1 MHTADHRCRLMAW
14 TIGGTCKPRP
24 PTCTSTSYGV
34 GLVPALGGLELV
46 DDSAAGKACPWT
58 SIDERRS
65 DHAKHQDSGFARRR
79 QRISQLPLRRC
90 QLSALGDWE
99 TGSVLGSLTNGALI
113 VSLLERRYDGSMGTY
128 EKGPGLV
135 THSRANHG
143 HRWWEPNG
151 GTGTTPGRK
160 RLGNDQPCR
169 RCQEHLDDVA
179 PERRFLSSKWRRG
192 PGPGPHGSRR
202 LREPRGPEVSESLGR
217 TMAIDWAEGSD
228 QRTHCFPPAAP
239 GA

>member
-1 MHTADHRCRLMAW
+1 MHLPTATAPVS
-14 TIGGTCKPRP
+14 TVGTGR
-24 PTCTSTSYGV
+24 
-34 GLVPALGGLELV
+34 
-46 DDSAAGKACPWT
+46 
-58 SIDERRS
+58 
-65 DHAKHQDSGFARRR
+65 
-79 QRISQLPLRRC
+79 
-90 QLSALGDWE
+90 LGDWFR
-99 TGSVLGSLTNGALI
+99 LG
-113 VSLLERRYDGSMGTY
+113 VFDKRRPYRQPPRAPVRWLDGNLR
-128 EKGPGLV
+128 KGPGLV

-151 GTGTTPGRK
+151 GIGTTPGRK

-179 PERRFLSSKWRRG
+179 PERRFFSSKWRRG
-192 PGPGPHGSRR
+192 PGPGPQGSRR

-228 QRTHCFPPAAP
+228 KQTHCFPPAAP